1 MRGPG
6 RSPYRGGLRRGSQFA
21 GLWSPA
27 AFHEIVIAGTYTR
40 NNQIYR
46 VFMPRHPS
54 RVIRRGNQSTEGGSE
69 IIRTALAVALLGFG
83 ATALLAQGDPIAAR
97 KALMKANGDQNRVAT
112 EMLEGKRPFNLDE
125 AKKVLATFAEAGE
138 KAPALFPDDSKT
150 GGDTAALPPI
160 WENKADFNA
169 KLAKFASDSKAA
181 MDASKDLDSFKI
193 QITEVRKN
201 CGGCHQTYRKRT
213 S

>member
-1 MRGPG
+1 M
-6 RSPYRGGLRRGSQFA
+6 
-21 GLWSPA
+21 
-27 AFHEIVIAGTYTR
+27 
-40 NNQIYR
+40 
-46 VFMPRHPS
+46 
-54 RVIRRGNQSTEGGSE
+54 
-69 IIRTALAVALLGFG
+69 IRTAFVVAMLAFG
-83 ATALLAQGDPIAAR
+83 ATALVAQGDPIAAR

-112 EMLEGKRPFNLDE
+112 DMLEAKRPFNLDD
-125 AKKVLATFAEAGE
+125 AKKVFATFAEAGE

-169 KLAKFASDSKAA
+169 RLAKFASEAKAA
-181 MDASKDLDSFKI
+181 MDSTKDLDSFKI

>member
-1 MRGPG
+1 M
-6 RSPYRGGLRRGSQFA
+6 
-21 GLWSPA
+21 
-27 AFHEIVIAGTYTR
+27 
-40 NNQIYR
+40 
-46 VFMPRHPS
+46 
-54 RVIRRGNQSTEGGSE
+54 
-69 IIRTALAVALLGFG
+69 IRTALAVAVLAFG
-83 ATALLAQGDPIAAR
+83 ATALVAQSDPIAAR

-125 AKKVLATFAEAGE
+125 AKKVLATFAETGE

-150 GGDTAALPPI
+150 GGDTAALPAI
-160 WENKADFNA
+160 WENKSDFQA
-169 KLAKFASDSKAA
+169 KLAKFAQDSKAA
-181 MDASKDLDSFKI
+181 LDATKDLDSFKV

>member
-1 MRGPG
+1 M
-6 RSPYRGGLRRGSQFA
+6 
-21 GLWSPA
+21 
-27 AFHEIVIAGTYTR
+27 
-40 NNQIYR
+40 
-46 VFMPRHPS
+46 
-54 RVIRRGNQSTEGGSE
+54 
-69 IIRTALAVALLGFG
+69 IRTALVVAMFAFG
-83 ATALLAQGDPIAAR
+83 ATALVAQSDPIAAR
-97 KALMKANGDQNRVAT
+97 KALMKSNGDQNRVAT
-112 EMLEGKRPFNLDE
+112 DMLEAKQPFNLDA
-125 AKKVLATFAEAGE
+125 AKKVFATFAEAGE

-169 KLAKFASDSKAA
+169 RLAKFASESKAA
-181 MDASKDLDSFKI
+181 MDATKDLDSFKI

>member
-1 MRGPG
+1 M
-6 RSPYRGGLRRGSQFA
+6 
-21 GLWSPA
+21 
-27 AFHEIVIAGTYTR
+27 
-40 NNQIYR
+40 
-46 VFMPRHPS
+46 
-54 RVIRRGNQSTEGGSE
+54 
-69 IIRTALAVALLGFG
+69 IRTALVVAMLAFG
-83 ATALLAQGDPIAAR
+83 ATALVAQGDPIAAR

-112 EMLEGKRPFNLDE
+112 DMLEAKRPFNLDE
-125 AKKVLATFAEAGE
+125 AKKVFATFAEAGE
-138 KAPALFPDDSKT
+138 KAPPLFPDDSKT

-169 KLAKFASDSKAA
+169 RLAKFASEAKAA
-181 MDASKDLDSFKI
+181 MDATKDLDSFKI